1 MFCKDCGAQLNAGSR
16 FCPRCGHAQTIEPAT
31 FPDKVRLTAKK
42 VGASPAFLIA
52 TIFLTLT
59 LVGQLFSLLTAGNIF
74 GSLLAE
80 SGIALPQLKTVT
92 MAAGIIGMLPALL
105 ITIGLWITYGT
116 CVSRKPKANTAG
128 LTMIFVVNLVELVFT
143 SLVLLGAL
151 ILMTI
156 AYNTEPW
163 SLNGADAAFEKA
175 LCLAI
180 ILTIAAVFAF
190 SLICYINICTTI
202 ANIRNTLRTGIPNR
216 RVSRF
221 IAVMCYISGGFMIL
235 GGISNLLSVGV
246 VSLDSYYNEAFS
258 YMLPFD
264 YLLTAIS
271 NLLTATVQIIFGA
284 LIFSYRRK
292 MVALE
297 AEERLNTFQTL
308 TYAEPYTSPVY
319 IPPQPAQ
326 DAPEIAEE
334 PAEESAEEPVE
345 EPTEETE

>member
-1 MFCKDCGAQLNAGSR
+1 MFCKDCGAQLNTGSR
-16 FCPRCGHAQTIEPAT
+16 FCPRCGHAQITFPPAEPAT

-92 MAAGIIGMLPALL
+92 LAAGIIGMLPALL

-128 LTMIFVVNLVELVFT
+128 LTMIFVVNLVLMVFSCLALLA
-143 SLVLLGAL
+143 SLLPCFYIYGHTLDSYIQSMALGA
-151 ILMTI
+151 
-156 AYNTEPW
+156 
-163 SLNGADAAFEKA
+163 G
-175 LCLAI
+175 LAI
-180 ILTIAAVFAF
+180 LAIFVFV
-190 SLICYINICTTI
+190 LIYYIKLCTTI
-202 ANIRNTLRTGIPNR
+202 TNIRNTLRTGIPNR

-235 GGISNLLSVGV
+235 GGISNLLSIGV

-297 AEERLNTFQTL
+297 AEARLNTFQTL

-319 IPPQPAQ
+319 IPPQPVQ
-326 DAPEIAEE
+326 DETAEE